1 MSLFGRQYSK
11 WIQTTHRHV
20 LGSPARK
27 ARLYWERNIA
37 NLTTTDAQRKTIYAL
52 STPPGKG
59 GVAIVRVSG
68 PDALHVWKR
77 MARSHKSEKPLLD
90 PAPWKMQRCRIVH
103 PESEMLIDDGLAVYF
118 KAPYSYTTLP
128 TLELHIHSGRAL
140 ISALLSA
147 LSSFPSLRPAE
158 PGEFTRQALL
168 GGRLDLTQ
176 VEGLHD
182 LIEADTEVQR
192 LWALGS
198 AGGETR
204 AEYDSLRTQIIHCL
218 AQVEAL
224 IDFGEGEDI
233 EEGVYEQ
240 ARAEAADLLAQIR
253 KHLSDNR
260 RGELVRSGIKMAIFG
275 PPNAGKSSLFNY
287 LANRPASIVTSIPGT
302 TRDVIELTL
311 DIGGLPVVVADTA
324 GLRETH
330 DVVEV
335 IGVQRGLDAIK
346 NADISLCVLP
356 LSDVLFRTSS
366 QGMQTVIPS
375 EVKEIVTPTTYF
387 LFNKSDLVPP
397 SQRSLFQLGL
407 QVHQAEEENMA
418 SLQGRSWIASLA
430 TGEGSHEFV
439 QGLAKSLKS
448 RFDIHDPNSSQQGVQ
463 SQSKLHGPIITRARH
478 RVHLESACKFLE
490 AFLVLRERSLPS
502 LTALL
507 LLTAA
512 APEDVVIAAE
522 ELRYAAQAV
531 GRVTGDIGV
540 EDVLDSLFKDFCI
553 GK

>member
-1 MSLFGRQYSK
+1 MSLFSRHFSR
-11 WIQTTHRHV
+11 WLQTTDRHTFRNSSRRK
-20 LGSPARK
+20 GSFLPC
-27 ARLYWERNIA
+27 YWSRNIG
-37 NLTTTDAQRKTIYAL
+37 NLVTTDCQKQTIYAL

-68 PDALHVWKR
+68 PDALHVWRR
-77 MARSHKSEKPLLD
+77 MARSYKFDQPMRD
-90 PAPWKMQRCRIVH
+90 PTPWKLQRCRIVH
-103 PESEMLIDDGLAVYF
+103 PMNESLIDDGLAVYF
-118 KAPYSYTTLP
+118 RAPYSYTTLP

-147 LSSFPSLRPAE
+147 LSSFPNLRPAE

-192 LWALGS
+192 VWALGG

-204 AEYDSLRTQIIHCL
+204 AEYDSLRKQIIHCL

-240 ARAEAADLLAQIR
+240 AKTEASLLLSQIQ
-253 KHLSDNR
+253 KHLSDSR
-260 RGELVRSGIKMAIFG
+260 RGEMVRSGIRMAIFG

-287 LANRPASIVTSIPGT
+287 LANRPASIVTPIPGT
-302 TRDVIELTL
+302 TRDVLELTL
-311 DIGGLPVVVADTA
+311 DIGGLPVIVADTA
-324 GLRETH
+324 GLRETE
-330 DVVEV
+330 DVVEG
-335 IGVQRGLDAIK
+335 IGVQRGIDAIK
-346 NADISLCVLP
+346 NADISLCVLALP
-356 LSDVLFRTSS
+356 DVISPPSSPIHKVQISIPPDLQDFITSS
-366 QGMQTVIPS
+366 
-375 EVKEIVTPTTYF
+375 TYF

-397 SQRSLFQLGL
+397 SQRTFFQEGSLAQLTQQDPTIDL
-407 QVHQAEEENMA
+407 N
-418 SLQGRSWIASLA
+418 GRSWSASLVTNDGA
-430 TGEGSHEFV
+430 HAFV
-439 QGLAKSLKS
+439 QGLAEALKA
-448 RFDIHDPNSSQQGVQ
+448 RFSIHDPTSSNH
-463 SQSKLHGPIITRARH
+463 SKLHAPLITRARH

-490 AFLVLRERSLPS
+490 AFLALP
-502 LTALL
+502 
-507 LLTAA
+507 
-512 APEDVVIAAE
+512 PEDVVFAAE

-540 EDVLDSLFKDFCI
+540 EDVLDALFRDFCI

>member
-1 MSLFGRQYSK
+1 ML
-11 WIQTTHRHV
+11 
-20 LGSPARK
+20 
-27 ARLYWERNIA
+27 
-37 NLTTTDAQRKTIYAL
+37 
-52 STPPGKG
+52 
-59 GVAIVRVSG
+59 
-68 PDALHVWKR
+68 
-77 MARSHKSEKPLLD
+77 RSHSSDKLLRD
-90 PAPWKMQRCRIVH
+90 PIPWKLQRCRIVH
-103 PESEMLIDDGLAVYF
+103 PDNETLIDDGLAVYF
-118 KAPYSYTTLP
+118 RAPYSYTTLP

-140 ISALLSA
+140 VSALLSA
-147 LSSFPSLRPAE
+147 LSAFPQLRPAE

-192 LWALGS
+192 VWALGG

-204 AEYDSLRTQIIHCL
+204 AEYEALRNKIIHCL
-218 AQVEAL
+218 SQVEAL

-240 ARAEAADLLAQIR
+240 VAKVEASELYSTIQ

-260 RGELVRSGIKMAIFG
+260 RGEVIRSGIKMAIFG

-302 TRDVIELTL
+302 TRDVLELTL

-324 GLRETH
+324 GIRETE

-335 IGVQRGLDAIK
+335 IGVQRGIDAIK
-346 NADISLCVLP
+346 AADISLCVLP
-356 LSDVLFRTSS
+356 LPEVLNAAEKGQSI
-366 QGMQTVIPS
+366 IP
-375 EVKEIVTPTTYF
+375 EDIRNLVTPTTYF
-387 LFNKSDLVPP
+387 LFNKSDLVA
-397 SQRSLFQLGL
+397 SKDL
-407 QVHQAEEENMA
+407 QAVFDSNDLL
-418 SLQGRSWIASLA
+418 SRSWCASLA
-430 TGEGSHEFV
+430 SGEGTHAFV
-439 QGLAKSLKS
+439 QGLAKALKTQ
-448 RFDIHDPNSSQQGVQ
+448 FEIDDTKTHAP
-463 SQSKLHGPIITRARH
+463 LITRSRH

-490 AFLVLRERSLPS
+490 AFLALP
-502 LTALL
+502 
-507 LLTAA
+507 
-512 APEDVVIAAE
+512 PEDVVLAAE

-540 EDVLDSLFKDFCI
+540 EDVLDALFRDFCI